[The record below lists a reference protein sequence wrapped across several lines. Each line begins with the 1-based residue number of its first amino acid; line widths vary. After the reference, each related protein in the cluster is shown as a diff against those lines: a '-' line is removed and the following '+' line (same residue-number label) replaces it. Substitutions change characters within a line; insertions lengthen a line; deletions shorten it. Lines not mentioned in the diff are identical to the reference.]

1 MLLLKVQSQ
10 GKVCVYRFQIAGR
23 PDVFARKGG
32 DSCICTRQGPCHYLF
47 TPLFW
52 DRPAALLCPWLC
64 KDGPSQRSSWWG
76 HYGPLFMVHT
86 PSHHLTMLLCNYVT
100 MSSQYNS
107 CLLGGV
113 ILRGRLSGRLESRG
127 PWSEKLG
134 LILDLARGLELVSLL
149 LTLDL
154 RQGSLLTGT
163 WSTSAARL
171 LGPLRAEWTG
181 EWDKWLGIVQLYKI
195 MRWCRSVS
203 AGKAHTV
210 HYPRVQ
216 CFFPRDLSSVRP
228 RPNFWPEVYNSQSSL
243 FRNFAEDSEKKS
255 NYGLKWWGR
264 GG

>member
-32 DSCICTRQGPCHYLF
+32 DSCICTCQGPCHYLF
-47 TPLFW
+47 TPPFW
-52 DRPAALLCPWLC
+52 DRPAALLSPGFVRM
-64 KDGPSQRSSWWG
+64 GPSQQSSWWG
-76 HYGPLFMVHT
+76 HAGPLFMVHT

-134 LILDLARGLELVSLL
+134 LILDLARGLELVPLL

-163 WSTSAARL
+163 WSTCAARL
-171 LGPLRAEWTG
+171 PGPLRAEWTG

-203 AGKAHTV
+203 AGKATLFIILAFSA
-210 HYPRVQ
+210 
-216 CFFPRDLSSVRP
+216 FFL
-228 RPNFWPEVYNSQSSL
+228 ET
-243 FRNFAEDSEKKS
+243 
-255 NYGLKWWGR
+255 
-264 GG
+264 